1 MSDTNFPRQAR
12 LLTAGDFSRVF
23 ERADTKA
30 QTSQFLILARRNDL
44 GTARMGLVVAKK
56 HAKRAVD
63 RNTIKRIVRE
73 SFRHHQSKL
82 ENYDCV
88 VLSRSGAKDL
98 DKIKLRHMVDQLWT
112 RLGQKPNGNRSG
124 SKQRKKV

>member
-12 LLTAGDFSRVF
+12 LLTSGDFSRVF

-82 ENYDCV
+82 ENFDCV

-124 SKQRKKV
+124 SRQRKKV